1 LPKRRIVRTI
11 RATYSKQRVTVTARV
26 LARCRWAVLSLAVW
40 GPVSGAA
47 LAADASWSV
56 TAGDLRVLVPL
67 KPGGA
72 FEAKSTAL
80 SGTVGIEPG
89 RPLAVTGEIAL
100 DLATVDTGISL
111 RNEHLRDKYLQIARG
126 AGFDKAVLSS
136 ITLADATGPE
146 FEGRSAF
153 AGTLLLHGVTHPVS
167 GAAEF
172 RRVPQGVRVE
182 ASFPL
187 VLTDHGVE
195 PPMYLGVGVAAKV
208 MVKVMLVAAPTK
220 ATP

>member
-1 LPKRRIVRTI
+1 
-11 RATYSKQRVTVTARV
+11 VTARV
-26 LARCRWAVLSLAVW
+26 LARYRWAVLSLVVW
-40 GPVSGAA
+40 GPVSGA
-47 LAADASWSV
+47 LAADASWRV

-80 SGTVGIEPG
+80 SGTVGIEAG
-89 RPLAVTGEIAL
+89 RPLAVRGEIAL
-100 DLATVDTGISL
+100 DLATIDTGIGL
-111 RNEHLRDKYLQIARG
+111 RNEHLRDKYLQISRG

-136 ITLADATGPE
+136 ITLTDATGPD

-153 AGTLLLHGVTHPVS
+153 TGSLLLHGVSHPVS
-167 GAAEF
+167 GTAEF

-208 MVKVMLVAAPTK
+208 MVKVALVAVPAK